1 MIKESELG
9 TDIDRNWIIDNRGNL
24 QLVTGSENLTQAI
37 RNRLT
42 CYFNNLSWC
51 YPGYGSYVRDWIG
64 EPNDPYRHDT
74 LLKEVTKRVSED
86 IRLREV
92 SVSIVDYS
100 YWGVGLKVKA
110 IVVEDGSKFEEYFLF
125 TNQEEPEID
134 VWNGTFHDTHIITR
148 GRGYYTIHNHTV
160 TVHAHILDEEDRFV
174 PIGEV
179 SIWLGEQY
187 IETLEIEQSGTNEP
201 GTVTF
206 KVHTPLHLHY
216 GKHVMTI
223 KYHGKQGYNPC
234 TYNCNLIV
242 LEKLPTS
249 TMFDDDM
256 GKYYI
261 NEVDR
266 SHEGIPV
273 AVDDVNYE
281 GVTIGVVEAYAEDDI
296 PETVTIE
303 HPIIYETAELY
314 EEDVTIIALRNL
326 INYTKRYIFVMNHRF
341 YGGAVF
347 KLISDNNVL
356 IDTLKVYYDNNRFYL
371 VHTSEDI
378 KTDNVLKVYA

>member
-1 MIKESELG
+1 MIQESELG
-9 TDIDRNWIIDNRGNL
+9 TDIDHNWIIDSMGKL

-51 YPGYGSYVRDWIG
+51 YPGYGSYVKDWIG
-64 EPNDPYRHDT
+64 KPNDPYQHQT
-74 LLKEVTKRVSED
+74 LIEEVTKRVSED
-86 IRLREV
+86 IRLRDVEV
-92 SVSIVDYS
+92 SIIDYTF
-100 YWGVGLKVKA
+100 WGVGLKIRA
-110 IVVEDGSKFEEYFLF
+110 IVVEDSSTFEEYYLF
-125 TNQEEPEID
+125 TNQKEPEID

-187 IETLEIEQSGTNEP
+187 VETIEIEQSGSLEP

-206 KVHTPLHLHY
+206 KVHTPRHLSY

-223 KYHGKQGYNPC
+223 KYHGKKGYNPC
-234 TYNCNLIV
+234 TYHCNLIV

-249 TMFDDDM
+249 TLFDDDI

-266 SHEGIPV
+266 SHKGIPV
-273 AVDDVNYE
+273 SVDDVNYE
-281 GVTIGVVEAYAEDDI
+281 GVTIGKVNAYVEDEI
-296 PETVTIE
+296 PEIVTIE
-303 HPIIYETAELY
+303 YPIVYETAELC
-314 EEDVTIIALRNL
+314 EEEVTIIAKRELL
-326 INYTKRYIFVMNHRF
+326 QYTKRYIFLLNHHLV
-341 YGGAVF
+341 GGSTY
-347 KLISDNNVL
+347 KLISDNNVF
-356 IDTLKVYYDNNRFYL
+356 IDLLKVYYTDNKFYM
-371 VHTSEDI
+371 VHTDEDL
-378 KTDNVLKVYA
+378 KTDNILKVYA